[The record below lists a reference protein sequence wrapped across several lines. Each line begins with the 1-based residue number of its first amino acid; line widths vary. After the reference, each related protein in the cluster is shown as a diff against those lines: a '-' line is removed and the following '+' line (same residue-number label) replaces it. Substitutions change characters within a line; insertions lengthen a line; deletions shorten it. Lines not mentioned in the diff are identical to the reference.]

1 MKIDIKNEI
10 AEKLK
15 KRIDSNKDYNDLEEY
30 INYILTEVCNKLK
43 EKENEKKVY
52 SAEDEERVKKRL
64 RGLGYLE

>member
-30 INYILTEVCNKLK
+30 INYILTI
-43 EKENEKKVY
+43 
-52 SAEDEERVKKRL
+52 S
-64 RGLGYLE
+64 YL